1 MAVITG
7 TQTVFPNKS
16 KASFSFRKERWNKMC
31 DRIDLLI
38 KTANESVAKKRI
50 VDSKIANKIRMFFIH
65 NTPSLYQFISLCNYN
80 NIVVWRMKKREYK
93 FDYQSRQALV
103 YSLAVLNSCF
113 RGKSFL
119 NTYILMSL
127 LFCRENFNFTSYKF
141 ALNTPIPN
149 KNKQQ

>member
-1 MAVITG
+1 MIT
-7 TQTVFPNKS
+7 
-16 KASFSFRKERWNKMC
+16 RYKERWNKMC
-31 DRIDLLI
+31 DRIDMLI

-93 FDYQSRQALV
+93 FDYQSRKALV